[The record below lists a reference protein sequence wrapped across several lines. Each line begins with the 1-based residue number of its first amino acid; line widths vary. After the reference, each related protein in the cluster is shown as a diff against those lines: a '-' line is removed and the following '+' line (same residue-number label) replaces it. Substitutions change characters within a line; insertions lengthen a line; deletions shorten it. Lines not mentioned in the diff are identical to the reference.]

1 MKKRIALNGND
12 GNARIGIGETA
23 RWESYEPFSP
33 ELLEDFLEKHTG
45 RTKFILLSYELRKQ
59 WYTSANPQQELFPLI
74 EIWIPESVYTIENN
88 VFRWAEGLPDP
99 ENEALAR
106 ACLPEKQQP
115 EVEKVNWK
123 PRQTKADYL
132 EQIRLLKEQIQ
143 LGNIYEVNY
152 CQEFYAEN
160 VQWKT
165 ILPVYQA
172 LNAISNAPYSLLYE
186 SENRMIAS
194 ASPERFIRKQGN
206 KLTSQ
211 PIKGT
216 ARRGSSPEEDEQLKQ
231 QLAGSHKDQT
241 ENVMIVD
248 LVRNDLSRIA
258 KKGTVQVE
266 ELFGI
271 YTFPTVHQMIS
282 TISCEVKPEMRF
294 TDIVKATFP
303 MGSMT
308 GAPKVAAM
316 ELSEKTERF
325 TRDMY
330 SGSIGYITP
339 DGDFDLNV
347 MIRSFVYDVKNRRV
361 SCGVGGAITIFSD
374 PEEEYEECRTKV
386 GRILETV
393 GTCQW

>member
-1 MKKRIALNGND
+1 MKTRMALNGND
-12 GNARIGIGETA
+12 GNWRIGIGESA
-23 RWESYEPFSP
+23 CLEMHVSDSM
-33 ELLEDFLEKHTG
+33 ELLEDFLQKHAG
-45 RTKFILLSYELRKQ
+45 RTTFILLSYELRKH
-59 WYTSANPQQELFPLI
+59 WYKTGSPAGTSFPLLK
-74 EIWIPESVYTIENN
+74 IWVPESFYTVKNGVLRHE
-88 VFRWAEGLPDP
+88 EGHADSG
-99 ENEALAR
+99 NEKLAG
-106 ACLPEKQQP
+106 ACLKEQAMPSDEQIR
-115 EVEKVNWK
+115 WK

-132 EQIRLLKEQIQ
+132 EQIRFLKDQIQ

-160 VQWKT
+160 VGWT
-165 ILPVYQA
+165 SILPAYHA
-172 LNAISNAPYSLLYE
+172 LNAISKAPYSLLYE
-186 SENRMIAS
+186 SDDRMIAS

-206 KLTSQ
+206 RLISE

-216 ARRGSSPEEDEQLKQ
+216 ARRGASAEEDERLRK
-231 QLAGSHKDQT
+231 QLADSHKDQT

-258 KKGTVQVE
+258 GKGTVRVD

-282 TISCEVKPEMRF
+282 TVSCELKEGTRF
-294 TDIVKATFP
+294 TDILRATFP

-316 ELSEKTERF
+316 DLAERSERF
-325 TRDMY
+325 TRDLY
-330 SGSIGYITP
+330 SGSVGYITP
-339 DGDFDLNV
+339 EGDFDLNV
-347 MIRSFVYDVKNRRV
+347 MIRSLVLDVKNRYL

-374 PEEEYEECRTKV
+374 PEEEYEECKTKV